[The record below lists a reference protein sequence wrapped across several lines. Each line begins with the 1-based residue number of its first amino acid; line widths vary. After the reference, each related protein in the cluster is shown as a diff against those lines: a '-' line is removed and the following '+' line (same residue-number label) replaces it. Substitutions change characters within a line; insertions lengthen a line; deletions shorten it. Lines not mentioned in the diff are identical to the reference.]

1 VTCRCSNRLGRGA
14 DQPNILDCDYVNRAL
29 LPSVRPVAVGWK
41 STKHPLDFDHPSLDL
56 REDAA
61 KLEEGTPNSMGIYGL
76 EAALELLLEAGI
88 ARIAGHVTEWLAALE
103 KELRVRGCDP
113 RPAASHRAGI
123 LSFAPPQEAAAA
135 FVARAQA
142 AGVVLSLR
150 RGRVRVSAH
159 LYNGE
164 RELDA
169 LCGLLRGP

>member
-1 VTCRCSNRLGRGA
+1 
-14 DQPNILDCDYVNRAL
+14 L

-103 KELRVRGCDP
+103 KELPRAVTVFHAWYSPRG
-113 RPAASHRAGI
+113 
-123 LSFAPPQEAAAA
+123 
-135 FVARAQA
+135 
-142 AGVVLSLR
+142 
-150 RGRVRVSAH
+150 VSAT
-159 LYNGE
+159 GSPG
-164 RELDA
+164 RK
-169 LCGLLRGP
+169 GG